1 MKKNLILL
9 LFAIANFIPLMNAQS
24 PQWVLGTSLVNFQNT
39 LVPQLLSNP
48 LGQAWSGIGSNAGF
62 GPDGELL
69 FYIRGN
75 SVYNRNNVNVG
86 YIDINNL
93 GREVSVV
100 NVPGTCNEFYIIAM
114 TQRPVCINCSNE
126 LIYVKV
132 TVNGLSVS
140 LSQTEHIGPKGDKAF
155 AISKLRKNKTRYLFV
170 VGNNVDKFLIDRNGI
185 SHHGLLPAFGTDDP
199 TDVELFEDPVTGNMR
214 LAFGEGTSNL
224 IVHNLDSEGNYINTT
239 YPIIP
244 APGKVHGVEFV
255 DYNNIIIAQNSY
267 NPAYKGILIINLLF
281 QYAHYIPNSAAYHNS
296 YIERAADW
304 KFYVSKENGSQGY
317 KLASINPNAITVTEV
332 PNLTLP
338 NMDIAYY
345 GTRLLP
351 DQIDYENY
359 NQVNY
364 RWDLAA
370 FDNAADTGAEP
381 YIPSPGNEVIWE
393 SNDIWNRKTVNGLS
407 VTHQNPGYSSDPSRY
422 NIMRFRVRNIGCT
435 ESTESRVRLYWTMG
449 ATGESWDNNIV
460 PVNPPSP
467 TALNSWDGSK
477 CIINPQTSTCI
488 PAGGE
493 LKSKSLVFNSNA
505 PDYDSSNPS
514 TPGFI
519 VPPLQPGQEIII
531 DAKWQPVN
539 PSLFG
544 DPNVISNP
552 ILCFLGR
559 IVNVNDPMYSE
570 LPASTTNMMGDNVK
584 NNNNIVTRNTSLV
597 PLGVS
602 EGTHYQYDS
611 SIFIGNPTSTQT
623 DFIVRFDRTMVN
635 DNSFSNIGRIKIKL
649 DDRLW
654 EKWTAAGSE
663 GKGIEIFNA
672 EKHEIE
678 VTNFDNAQLANISL
692 EPGEYRAIKFTFEL
706 KQPTDLIQDYQYT
719 VSQVS
724 AEKPDQHYGSACVFN
739 VKINHTQE
747 TGESFYEEMAK
758 TSPSN
763 THSNF
768 KGISIAPNP
777 SSDFA
782 KLDFELSQNNLIN
795 IQVFDLLG
803 KMVKSIESNK
813 NFNKGLNNVNFSTS
827 DLPSGSYFVIIT
839 APEERISVQLVIKH

>member
-1 MKKNLILL
+1 
-9 LFAIANFIPLMNAQS
+9 MNAQS
-24 PQWVLGTSLVNFQNT
+24 PQWILGTSLINFQNT
-39 LVPQLLSNP
+39 LVPVLMTSSLPQQNL
-48 LGQAWSGIGSNAGF
+48 IRVSNAAFDSNGA
-62 GPDGELL
+62 LL
-69 FYIRGN
+69 FYVRG
-75 SVYNRNNVNVG
+75 SSIYDRNNVFVQE
-86 YIDINNL
+86 ILTPISFL
-93 GREVSVV
+93 SKEICIV
-100 NVPGTCNEFYIIAM
+100 NVPGTCNQFYIIGM
-114 TQRPVCINCSNE
+114 TETPLCHGCTNSLQ
-126 LIYVKV
+126 YVKV
-132 TVNGLSVS
+132 TVNASSIS
-140 LSQTEHIGPKGDKAF
+140 LSPAEHLTYSGQRSF
-155 AISKLRKNKTRYLFV
+155 AISKLRQNKTRYLFV
-170 VGNNVDKFLIDRNGI
+170 VGNSVERFLINRNGI
-185 SHHGLLPAFGTDDP
+185 THQQTLLTNTANDP
-199 TDVELFEDPVTGNMR
+199 SDVELYENPATGNMR
-214 LAFGEGTSNL
+214 LAYGNGISGLN
-224 IVHNLDSEGNYINTT
+224 IHNLDNNGNFINN
-239 YPIIP
+239 ISHVIP
-244 APGKVHGVEFV
+244 GIKTVSGVEFI
-255 DYNNIIIAQNSY
+255 DSNRIIIAQDNTNSG
-267 NPAYKGILIINLLF
+267 NKGIVLYNALF
-281 QYAHYIPNSAAYHNS
+281 QSAQFIPNTMAYHNS
-296 YIERAADW
+296 YIEKAVDG
-304 KFYVSKENGSQGY
+304 KFYVTKEHIVSNVNQGY
-317 KLASINPNAITVTEV
+317 KLASINTSAMTVTEV
-332 PNLTLP
+332 PNITLP
-338 NMDIAYY
+338 NIDKPFYQNI
-345 GTRLLP
+345 RVLP
-351 DQIDYENY
+351 DQIDNENY
-359 NQVNY
+359 AHANY

-407 VTHQNPGYSSDPSRY
+407 VIHQNPGYSSDPSRY
-422 NIMRFRVRNIGCT
+422 NVMRFRVRNIGCT

-449 ATGESWDNNIV
+449 ATGESWDNNTV

-552 ILCFLGR
+552 VLCFLGR

-602 EGTHYQYDS
+602 EGTYYQYDS

-654 EKWTAAGSE
+654 EKWKAAGAE
-663 GKGIEIFNA
+663 GKGVEIFNA

-724 AEKPDQHYGSACVFN
+724 TEKPDQHYGSACVFN

-803 KMVKSIESNK
+803 KIVKSIESNK
-813 NFNKGLNNVNFSTS
+813 NFSKGLNNVKFSTS
-827 DLPSGSYFVIIT
+827 DLPSGSYFVVIA